1 MRLVKCGVN
10 EALQALTYEM
20 VHLYQHHFGDPGR
33 GRYYNKGYRGD
44 TLGHGWSLA
53 YRGSRAL
60 SNDLWRAT
68 PAFHRPGDVV
78 PSTGAG
84 RTEYGNRHSL

>member
-33 GRYYNKGYRGD
+33 GRYYNKGYWGFSVLKGQNMAKSLILD
-44 TLGHGWSLA
+44 TRLSIFSDLGKS
-53 YRGSRAL
+53 
-60 SNDLWRAT
+60 
-68 PAFHRPGDVV
+68 
-78 PSTGAG
+78 
-84 RTEYGNRHSL
+84 